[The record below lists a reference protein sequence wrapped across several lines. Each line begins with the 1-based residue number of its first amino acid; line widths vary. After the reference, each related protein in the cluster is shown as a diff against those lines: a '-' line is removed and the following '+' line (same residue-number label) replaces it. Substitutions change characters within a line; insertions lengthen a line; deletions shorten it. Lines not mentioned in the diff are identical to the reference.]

1 MAPASPASV
10 ISPIAREHG
19 QVDAH
24 NPSVLKEAGNDA
36 MRARDWKRGM
46 HMFTVAIDMITDSS
60 PPSDAAGWFALD
72 VKSKGVLHVLCS
84 NRSLAHLNLG
94 DTSAATQ
101 DAEACCQARPGFAKG
116 HQRLLAALAAAA
128 APLEERREACA
139 RGRRACP
146 TSTELSDAQ
155 AALDAEA
162 GVGPEE
168 AIGAAEAAA
177 LAAQLAS
184 TRLIADDPSH
194 GQHAIAAGDLGSAL
208 ALGAY
213 GEVKDLVEAERYL
226 RIGAEGGDVG
236 AQRNLGMLLLQSE
249 RAAEAAT
256 YLRLAHGQGDE
267 EAGATLDALRREA
280 DGLREQAI
288 FKLRALATNGD
299 ARARAMLE
307 QFEAEGKAEAN
318 NNDTEGTLC

>member
-1 MAPASPASV
+1 MARSVSRAKRRLARPMSPASPASV

-46 HMFTVAIDMITDSS
+46 HMFTVGIDMITDSS

-72 VKSKGVLHVLCS
+72 VKSKGVLHLLCS

-94 DTSAATQ
+94 DTSAAIQ
-101 DAEACCQARPGFAKG
+101 DAEACCSARPGFAKG
-116 HQRLLAALAAAA
+116 HQRLLAALAAAG

-146 TSTELSDAQ
+146 NSAELRDAQ

-162 GVGPEE
+162 GVEPEE

-194 GQHAIAAGDLGSAL
+194 GQRALAAGDLGSAL

-213 GEVKDLVEAERYL
+213 GEVKDLVEAER
-226 RIGAEGGDVG
+226 
-236 AQRNLGMLLLQSE
+236 
-249 RAAEAAT
+249 
-256 YLRLAHGQGDE
+256 
-267 EAGATLDALRREA
+267 
-280 DGLREQAI
+280 
-288 FKLRALATNGD
+288 
-299 ARARAMLE
+299 
-307 QFEAEGKAEAN
+307 
-318 NNDTEGTLC
+318 C

>member
-1 MAPASPASV
+1 M
-10 ISPIAREHG
+10 
-19 QVDAH
+19 
-24 NPSVLKEAGNDA
+24 
-36 MRARDWKRGM
+36 
-46 HMFTVAIDMITDSS
+46 
-60 PPSDAAGWFALD
+60 
-72 VKSKGVLHVLCS
+72 LHLLCS

-94 DTSAATQ
+94 DTSAAIQ

-116 HQRLLAALAAAA
+116 HQRLLAALAAAG

-146 TSTELSDAQ
+146 NSAELRDAQ
-155 AALDAEA
+155 AELDAEA
-162 GVGPEE
+162 GVEPEE

-194 GQHAIAAGDLGSAL
+194 GQRALAAGDLGSAL

-213 GEVKDLVEAERYL
+213 GEVKDLAEAERYL

-236 AQRNLGMLLLQSE
+236 AQRNLGMLLLQSD

-280 DGLREQAI
+280 EGLREKAI
-288 FKLRALATNGD
+288 FKLRALAANGD
-299 ARARAMLE
+299 ARATAMLE
-307 QFEAEGKAEAN
+307 QLEAEGKAEQ
-318 NNDTEGTLC
+318 GTLC